1 MSDSTKVVTEIVCEH
16 GAVHL
21 CLYLITQKI
30 RDEKDNMVVG
40 FDRECSLVDTE
51 DGRVEPRVV
60 LIKLFSCVGCVLTRL
75 NHKSGHVCPSLLNF
89 FMMKDIV
96 FVGVH
101 VNEDVRMLKENYG
114 VVVRNVVELSELAA
128 YGLQKPRLFA
138 YGARDL
144 ARDVLKLGLEQR
156 PQKVAWMSWTEE
168 FLTAEQIECVTIEAY
183 VAYKTGKKLLS
194 S

>member
-1 MSDSTKVVTEIVCEH
+1 MFI
-16 GAVHL
+16 
-21 CLYLITQKI
+21 
-30 RDEKDNMVVG
+30 
-40 FDRECSLVDTE
+40 
-51 DGRVEPRVV
+51 
-60 LIKLFSCVGCVLTRL
+60 RL
-75 NHKSGHVCPSLLNF
+75 NHKSGAPVCPSLVNF

-101 VNEDVRMLKENYG
+101 VREDVRMLKENYG

-128 YGLQKPRLFA
+128 YGLRKPRLVA

-168 FLTAEQIECVTIEAY
+168 VLTSEQIECATVDAY